1 MKTRNVLV
9 VTTLAFVASITLA
22 VQAQDRY
29 PVRQLSDEMHQEGF
43 PTWSPDG
50 KTIVFENVE
59 PDHVGL
65 FMVSPEGGDPVRFT
79 SFIAEH
85 PKWSPD
91 GAYIVF
97 DAEFGDSIKLMSSHG
112 GKPVRIVPPLIPV
125 INGGNPV
132 WSPDGSRIAFKS
144 QSVVF
149 VLEIETGQFTRVFG
163 APGTLTI
170 PSCWS
175 RDGKR
180 ILLWMRDR
188 RTQESAIVSVT
199 PGGEVT
205 ELFAPV
211 EGKTYRY
218 LDESPDGS
226 LVVFAWCEGRNCD
239 LWAAP
244 SGGGKAVQLTKH
256 PGYDDTPSWSP
267 DGTRIAFTSARTGK
281 MDIYIMDLD
290 LVDLRKEI
298 KEVND

>member
-1 MKTRNVLV
+1 MNTKRVSV
-9 VTTLAFVASITLA
+9 VTTLVFVVSIPLTA
-22 VQAQDRY
+22 QSQDRY
-29 PVRQLSDEMHQEGF
+29 PVRQLSNEMHQEGF

-50 KTIVFENVE
+50 KTIVFENVQ

-65 FMVSPEGGDPVRFT
+65 FKVSPEGGEPVRFT

-91 GAYIVF
+91 GAYLVF
-97 DAEFGDSIKLMSSHG
+97 DAEFGDSIKIMSSHG
-112 GKPVRIVPPLIPV
+112 GRPVRLVPPSIPV
-125 INGGNPV
+125 NKGGNPV
-132 WSPDGSRIAFKS
+132 WSPDSSRIAFKS
-144 QSVVF
+144 GSVVW
-149 VLEIETGQFTRVFG
+149 VLEIETGHLTKVFE
-163 APGTLTI
+163 APGKLTI

-180 ILLWMRDR
+180 ILLWLKDR
-188 RTQESAIVSVT
+188 QTKESAIVSVT
-199 PGGEVT
+199 PGGKVK

-211 EGKTYRY
+211 EGKVYRY

-226 LVVFAWCEGRNCD
+226 LVVFAWCEGRSCD

-244 SGGGKAVQLTKH
+244 SGGGKAVQLTMH
-256 PGYDDTPSWSP
+256 PSYDDTPSWSP

-290 LVDLRKEI
+290 LGDLRNEMEKI
-298 KEVND
+298 SD